1 MLCNRTTDYTSST
14 DTTALFLLRSIVISQ
29 INIPAVSMPVPDRRL
44 VITEDH
50 IPNLRNLLM
59 LSREG
64 GVHNLIEEAK
74 QILMEKL
81 RRNLSAVA

>member
-1 MLCNRTTDYTSST
+1 
-14 DTTALFLLRSIVISQ
+14 
-29 INIPAVSMPVPDRRL
+29 MPVPDRRL

>member
-1 MLCNRTTDYTSST
+1 
-14 DTTALFLLRSIVISQ
+14 
-29 INIPAVSMPVPDRRL
+29 MPVPDRRL
-44 VITEDH
+44 VITEEH

-64 GVHNLIEEAK
+64 GVLGLVEEAK
-74 QILMEKL
+74 HILMEKL

>member
-1 MLCNRTTDYTSST
+1 
-14 DTTALFLLRSIVISQ
+14 
-29 INIPAVSMPVPDRRL
+29 MPVPDRRL

-59 LSREG
+59 LSREAP
-64 GVHNLIEEAK
+64 VHTLIEDVK
-74 QILMEKL
+74 QALMEKL

>member
-1 MLCNRTTDYTSST
+1 MYG
-14 DTTALFLLRSIVISQ
+14 FLLIIKIVSL
-29 INIPAVSMPVPDRRL
+29 PVPDRRL
-44 VITEDH
+44 VITEEQ

-64 GVHNLIEEAK
+64 GVLGLVEEAK
-74 QILMEKL
+74 HILMEKP